1 MTELPLADAILRN
14 ALQVLRLSA
23 GEEQRVD
30 AIMAELARE
39 LKDLVATGALNA
51 AQTREVNAVIRQ
63 AEEIIDLA
71 YRRAGASVDTH
82 ALAVIVAE
90 KTQEILQDA
99 IPATVAIPA
108 NAVLLQLGKDVL
120 IDGAPSSAWW
130 AKQSDDLAFK
140 FAAQVRQGIA
150 NGETQERIVARIT
163 GRRGEPGIMDVP
175 RRNARALVHTSVL
188 TAANRARLE
197 TFRKNGRLIKG
208 VRWLATLDSRT
219 CIQCFPAGTSVLPAG
234 ALKKAFR
241 AQYRGQMIV
250 VTTATGKQLRGTPN
264 HPILTARG
272 FLPLGELKEGDQVFD
287 ASFDNGRVVIGDENV
302 GVPTDIAQV
311 FDALNK
317 PSLFDV
323 SRISPTAVDFYGD
336 GNGMDGEV
344 DVVWAD
350 RHLRGDDITGIGK
363 LLSDPPLGFVQDADS
378 LVRFGLLD
386 LLFRGKRETGLSTQ
400 DAASHLQGVID
411 GALGPSYHPGDQVW
425 LNALI
430 EQLDDPLSVPLN
442 VYVTLASL
450 KRRHDAVLLEQ
461 AGDGGARSVELD
473 GESAGRF
480 TFSVKAD
487 HVRCL
492 MSEFVSCHVYT
503 LETGLGI
510 YTAEGLIVKNCMAL
524 DGQAWNLDGE
534 KLKGTKVEFTAAPLH
549 MGCRCVLSPI
559 PKTFKEIGLNIPEP
573 DDTGQRAS
581 KDGPVPG
588 DMTFQAFLSRQSP
601 AFVENVLGK
610 RRAEL
615 FLAGK
620 LTVRDLVSGTG
631 RELTLDE
638 LKTR

>member
-90 KTQEILQDA
+90 KTQEIIQDV
-99 IPATVAIPA
+99 IPATVAIPTD
-108 NAVLLQLGKDVL
+108 AVLLQLGKDVL

-130 AKQSDDLAFK
+130 AKQSEDLAFK

-163 GRRGEPGIMDVP
+163 GRRGEPGIMDVS

-219 CIQCFPAGTSVLPAG
+219 C
-234 ALKKAFR
+234 
-241 AQYRGQMIV
+241 
-250 VTTATGKQLRGTPN
+250 LR
-264 HPILTARG
+264 
-272 FLPLGELKEGDQVFD
+272 
-287 ASFDNGRVVIGDENV
+287 
-302 GVPTDIAQV
+302 
-311 FDALNK
+311 
-317 PSLFDV
+317 
-323 SRISPTAVDFYGD
+323 
-336 GNGMDGEV
+336 
-344 DVVWAD
+344 
-350 RHLRGDDITGIGK
+350 
-363 LLSDPPLGFVQDADS
+363 
-378 LVRFGLLD
+378 
-386 LLFRGKRETGLSTQ
+386 
-400 DAASHLQGVID
+400 
-411 GALGPSYHPGDQVW
+411 
-425 LNALI
+425 
-430 EQLDDPLSVPLN
+430 
-442 VYVTLASL
+442 
-450 KRRHDAVLLEQ
+450 
-461 AGDGGARSVELD
+461 
-473 GESAGRF
+473 
-480 TFSVKAD
+480 
-487 HVRCL
+487 
-492 MSEFVSCHVYT
+492 
-503 LETGLGI
+503 
-510 YTAEGLIVKNCMAL
+510 CMAL
-524 DGQAWNLDGE
+524 DGQAWDLDGE

-573 DDTGQRAS
+573 DDVGQRAS
-581 KDGPVPG
+581 KDGPVAG
-588 DMTFQAFLSRQSP
+588 DLTFQGFLSRQSP